1 MLLAV
6 VTVALLASA
15 CTTDSTGT
23 DGTGSTDA
31 GGVRLT
37 PLSTRAEYVTNGDVL
52 VALDTPEGTSP
63 DSVRVELDGRDVTS
77 VFAPDDDPRRA
88 PSDPTRLVGLVA
100 GLREGP
106 NQITATVGDQ
116 RTTLDV
122 VNHSVDGPLF
132 SGPQQSPFVCT
143 TERNGLG
150 PAEDDCWARTR
161 VRWVYRTED
170 GRTLDLA
177 DPTTTP
183 ADAALI
189 DRDGRSVPFVV
200 RVERGVF
207 NRSVTTF
214 ATLDPEPGPVAGT
227 VPGPTPARVWDDSGW
242 NGRLVVRFGGG
253 CGATFSQGEDGSAA
267 LDPELLADGYAVIT
281 STLTTFQTACND
293 VVSAETVMVAK
304 EHFSEAYGL
313 PRFTIGAGGS
323 GGAIQQ
329 VLIAQNYPGLLDAV
343 APVIPFPDALT
354 IAGGVADCGLL
365 GRWFGDPAG
374 GATFTDAQRLAVTG
388 FASPVTCLIW
398 QATYLP
404 NIDPSVGCNGELVR
418 AGQVYDPVTNPRGTR
433 CTLQDSNVNLL
444 GTDAETG
451 FALSPLDNV
460 GVQYGL
466 RALADGV
473 IGVDEFLALNEGI
486 GGYDIDGVWQPERT
500 RASDEVLE
508 RAYAEGRVTA
518 GTASAD
524 AGALS
529 PAGAGG
535 LIDVPVLLVNVYS
548 DPIGDIHDRQ
558 RIFAIR
564 DRLRLPDGSANPNVV
579 LWTESGA
586 VDVASLIARVSGDTD
601 VTAEATRL
609 LDQWLTAAD
618 EAGASADALRVDP
631 DPLNSGNTTGGLS
644 PRAERL
650 AAARPADATDRCVLP
665 DGTVLTGP
673 DTYAP
678 GGPCDVAYPTH
689 ADPRRVAGAPITG
702 ATLACTLVPARPG
715 RPGLPGAAERGAG
728 RPTAGRVPRRGVRLV
743 LPRPWPGPP
752 DRRVGLLR
760 LRVSDPERQGRRP
773 PASSHPTTGEY
784 APRVG
789 ERLFTSTGGILP
801 LGRRPSAR
809 ATDSRSVLRRPPQG
823 SSGLQRPKLHRRQL
837 RAKGSGILICT
848 TRTGGLGVIATAAM
862 RRSSQSEP
870 GPAPPGTR

>member
-1 MLLAV
+1 MLVLL
-6 VTVALLASA
+6 VALAAVAAA
-15 CTTDSTGT
+15 CSGGDDGGRPSGPDSPQG
-23 DGTGSTDA
+23 A
-31 GGVRLT
+31 LRLT
-37 PLSTRAEYVTNGDVL
+37 ALSTRAEYATNGDLL
-52 VALDTPEGTSP
+52 VGVELDEGV
-63 DSVRVELDGRDVTS
+63 DVGDLRVELDGRDVTS
-77 VFAPDDDPRRA
+77 AFSPDVSPYR
-88 PSDPTRLVGLVA
+88 PPGSPPRLVGLVS
-100 GLREGP
+100 GLREGA
-106 NQITATVGDQ
+106 NAVTATSAGE
-116 RTTLDV
+116 TASLEV
-122 VNHSVDGPLF
+122 VNHTVDGPLF

-150 PAEDDCWARTR
+150 PAEDDCWARTQ
-161 VRWVYRTED
+161 VRWAYRTTG
-170 GRTLDLA
+170 GRTVDLP
-177 DPTTTP
+177 DPAVTP
-183 ADAALI
+183 DDVAMVE
-189 DRDGRSVPFVV
+189 RDGESFPFVI
-200 RVERGVF
+200 RVEKGVF

-214 ATLDPEPGPVAGT
+214 ATLDPQPGPVAGT

-242 NGRLVVRFGGG
+242 NGRLVMRFGGG
-253 CGATFSQGEDGSAA
+253 CGATFSQGEDGSGA
-267 LDPELLADGYAVIT
+267 LEPELLADGYAVVT

-293 VVSAETVMVAK
+293 VVAAETVMVAK

-329 VLIAQNYPGLLDAV
+329 LLVAQNYPGLLDAV

-365 GRWFGDPAG
+365 SRWFDDPA
-374 GATFTDAQRLAVTG
+374 GATFTDDQRLAVTG

-418 AGQVYDPVTNPRGTR
+418 AGQVYDPVTNPRGAR

-466 RALADGV
+466 GALADGV
-473 IGVDEFLALNEGI
+473 IGVEEFLALNEGI
-486 GGYDIDGVWQPERT
+486 GGYDVDGVWQPERT

-535 LIDVPVLLVNVYS
+535 LVDVPVLLVNVYS

-579 LWTESGA
+579 LWTESGV

-609 LDQWLTAAD
+609 LDRWLTAAD
-618 EAGASADALRVDP
+618 EPGASADALYPDP
-631 DPLNSGNTTGGLS
+631 DPFSSEGSPAWVVASG
-644 PRAERL
+644 
-650 AAARPADATDRCVLP
+650 
-665 DGTVLTGP
+665 
-673 DTYAP
+673 
-678 GGPCDVAYPTH
+678 
-689 ADPRRVAGAPITG
+689 
-702 ATLACTLVPARPG
+702 
-715 RPGLPGAAERGAG
+715 
-728 RPTAGRVPRRGVRLV
+728 
-743 LPRPWPGPP
+743 
-752 DRRVGLLR
+752 
-760 LRVSDPERQGRRP
+760 
-773 PASSHPTTGEY
+773 
-784 APRVG
+784 
-789 ERLFTSTGGILP
+789 
-801 LGRRPSAR
+801 
-809 ATDSRSVLRRPPQG
+809 
-823 SSGLQRPKLHRRQL
+823 
-837 RAKGSGILICT
+837 
-848 TRTGGLGVIATAAM
+848 
-862 RRSSQSEP
+862 
-870 GPAPPGTR
+870 